1 MKSDETLL
9 AYWLDELDDDA
20 TREVEEHVF
29 ECDDCGAR
37 LREILQLRAGVR
49 GALRAGVLASVV
61 STAFIDKLRGD
72 GLRVREYRLEPGGSV
87 ACTVGPDDD
96 LAVSY
101 LRAPLGGIRQLDLE
115 IEGAGVSHRSTHIPF
130 EAAAN
135 QVALIAPT
143 AFLKT
148 LGVASQRM
156 RLLAVTQESERV
168 VGEYTFNHYPW
179 GTGQDS

>member
-1 MKSDETLL
+1 MTSDETLL
-9 AYWLDELDDDA
+9 AYWLDELDDDES
-20 TREVEEHVF
+20 REVEGHLF
-29 ECDDCGAR
+29 DCDQCGAR
-37 LREILQLRAGVR
+37 LRELLRLRAGVR
-49 GALRAGVLASVV
+49 GALRGGVLSSVV
-61 STAFIDKLRGD
+61 SPAFIDKLRGD
-72 GLRVREYRLEPGGSV
+72 GLRLREYRLEPGGSV

-101 LRAPLGGIRQLDLE
+101 LRAPLGGVRQLDLE
-115 IEGAGVSHRSTHIPF
+115 IDGAGIFHRSTHIPF
-130 EAAAN
+130 DAAAN

-148 LGVASQRM
+148 LGAASQRM
-156 RLLAVTQESERV
+156 RLLAVTQEAERE